1 VLPSWRHWTARD
13 QVSNECAGQF
23 IEDLVRYF
31 RCENGDIEGQG
42 LCLQTTWDELVIPMK
57 CRLLTGAVAVGS
69 LISGFGT
76 AYAGSSPVGIWMD
89 QNGRGAVEIKACGAK
104 KLCGHIVWVRDRKEQ
119 HGCGRRLLGDLRAVG
134 GGEWDHGW
142 IIDPDDRSKYD
153 LALKRLSRTR
163 LQLIGYMG
171 SRMFSRSLVWKRA
184 PSTLRRCDGVKS
196 KSEGVIAAKST
207 APTVSLGPKS
217 APNPERNPMERRVYV
232 ALDIQPPQPVLAVRP
247 QHSRYRV
254 RQIGI
259 SNRESLSEGA
269 REALDVLSVPVDGGP
284 GPGSSIPVPR
294 QVASNRVCRIMAPF
308 ATVAFA
314 CRR

>member
-1 VLPSWRHWTARD
+1 
-13 QVSNECAGQF
+13 
-23 IEDLVRYF
+23 
-31 RCENGDIEGQG
+31 
-42 LCLQTTWDELVIPMK
+42 MK
-57 CRLLTGAVAVGS
+57 YRLLIGAAAVGS
-69 LISGFGT
+69 LICGFGT

-119 HGCGRRLLGDLRAVG
+119 HGCGQRLLGDLRAVG

-163 LQLIGYMG
+163 LQLTGYMG
-171 SRMFSRSLVWKRA
+171 SRMFSRTLVWKRA
-184 PSTLRRCDGVKS
+184 PSTLRRCDGVKP
-196 KSEGVIAAKST
+196 KSEQVIAAKSKDP
-207 APTVSLGPKS
+207 AVSLGPRS
-217 APNPERNPMERRVYV
+217 APNPVRNPKERVYV

-247 QHSRYRV
+247 RYSRYKI
-254 RQIGI
+254 RQVGI
-259 SNRESLSEGA
+259 PNRESLSEGA
-269 REALDVLSVPVDGGP
+269 REALDVLSVPVDGSP

-308 ATVAFA
+308 ATVAFR
-314 CRR
+314 CSR